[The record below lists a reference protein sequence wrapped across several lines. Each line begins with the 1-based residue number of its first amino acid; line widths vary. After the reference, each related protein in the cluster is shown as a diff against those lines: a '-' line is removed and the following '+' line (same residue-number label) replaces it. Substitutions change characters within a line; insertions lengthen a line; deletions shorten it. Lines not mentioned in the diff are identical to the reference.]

1 MISRLCPVRQLH
13 NVEVEAENRNMA
25 RVLVHPL
32 LKTFAGAFA
41 PLVRRDSSL
50 DVSVKSSGVPVSADG
65 KTRVFIS
72 YSRKDADF
80 SAWLRRGLDER
91 GIEVFQ
97 DIADTLPG
105 EEWWRR
111 LQQLIGEADTV
122 IFVLSS
128 NSVASKVCQ
137 DEVAY
142 ALKLSKRVFP
152 VVITDINWA
161 LAPEGLIK
169 IHALSFDE
177 IDKREEALGRL
188 VSALETDIGW
198 IREHTRLGGLALHW
212 DAYQRPRGDL
222 LRGRALDEAEHW
234 LTQRPKTAR
243 SPTNLHQ
250 EYIRASRIAARE
262 RGQRL
267 IAGSIAFAIAMFGIG
282 VYAWLQKLDAQWQ
295 STMLLREKSHM
306 LTEFANQSRRGGDQ
320 VTAGLLAIEALPGPD
335 SKSERPYYPSAEF
348 GLHAAL
354 RERRERLVFGG
365 THIVRKALFSD
376 DNRQVLTAENDGRVR
391 IREAASGKAT
401 GQLGLKRNR
410 GARTLSYSSDRR
422 RIIVGYDDSIVRV
435 FEARSRILLFEL
447 TTPAKSVRI
456 AILSP
461 DGSRI
466 LTAGQDNSTI
476 WDNATRSPKFTLT
489 GSGLTVEQAAFS
501 PDGSKVLTVANETA
515 KIWDA
520 RSGNEIVTLPGS
532 AVQAV
537 FSPDAQQVLTANED
551 GKARLW
557 DMAGHINDVLSGHDG
572 PVLFA
577 DFSHDGRYIITSSA
591 DKTSRLWVTAPLA
604 MSHVLVGHTAN
615 VKEAVFSADGKRV
628 LTISDDL
635 SVMVWDVET
644 GAAIAVLRGHQELI
658 TSAAFSRDG
667 EMVLTASEDATAR
680 LWDIEPIQQHTPLGE
695 LDEAGLFAA
704 FSDEGTRLVTTYED
718 GTVRVWNGETGEP
731 AARALLEGHEDR
743 VVSAA
748 FNPDASQ
755 VVTASH
761 DGTARIWDLEFGKE
775 PVQITPDSN
784 RVAVNSVA
792 YSPDG
797 RFLLTATQSG
807 TASLWEGEKRIR
819 DFISDDFEL
828 FSASFSPD
836 GQRIVTA
843 SANGTAQIWNVESNE
858 PTSILK
864 GHTGPCR
871 TAAFSADGRRV
882 VTAGDTTVRLWDST
896 TGNLIQV
903 FDNKDHRPVIDAKLN
918 PDQSRIVTLIH
929 GKPFVYLWNTHT
941 GTAVELSGAAAGSPG
956 DGAHTEQVASVAI
969 SSDGQKIITAS
980 NDGTAR
986 IWNAETGAPID
997 MLRPKDLKALTHVAI
1012 RPDGRR
1018 NRNNIDRWNCS
1029 ALDRHRFAE

>member
-1 MISRLCPVRQLH
+1 
-13 NVEVEAENRNMA
+13 MA
-25 RVLVHPL
+25 RVLVDPL
-32 LKTFAGAFA
+32 LKTFGGASA
-41 PLVRRDSSL
+41 ALVRRDSSL
-50 DVSVKSSGVPVSADG
+50 DVSVVASKSGDLVSADG

-80 SAWLRRGLDER
+80 AAWLRHGLDER

-122 IFVLSS
+122 IFVLSPH
-128 NSVASKVCQ
+128 SVASKVCQ

-169 IHALSFDE
+169 IHALSFDKIE
-177 IDKREEALGRL
+177 KRDEALGRL

-212 DAYQRPRGDL
+212 DAHQRPRGDM
-222 LRGRALDEAEHW
+222 LRGRALEEAEHW

-250 EYIRASRIAARE
+250 EYIRASRSAARE
-262 RGQRL
+262 RGRRL
-267 IAGSIAFAIAMFGIG
+267 IAGLIAFAIAMCGIG

-306 LTEFANQSRRGGDQ
+306 LTEFANQSRRSGDQ

-335 SKSERPYYPSAEF
+335 GERPYYPSAEF

-365 THIVRKALFSD
+365 THIVRRALFSD

-401 GQLGLKRNR
+401 GQLGINRNR
-410 GARTLSYSSDRR
+410 GARVLSYSSDRR
-422 RIIVGYDDSIVRV
+422 RIIVGYDDSVVRV

-476 WDNATRSPKFTLT
+476 WDYATRSPKFTLT
-489 GSGLTVEQAAFS
+489 GAGLTVEHAAFS
-501 PDGSKVLTVANETA
+501 PDGSKVLTIANETA

-520 RSGNEIVTLPGS
+520 GSGDEIITLPGS
-532 AVQAV
+532 AFRAV
-537 FSPDAQQVLTANED
+537 FSPDGQQVLTANED

-557 DMAGHINDVLSGHDG
+557 DMTGHVNDVLSGHDG

-577 DFSHDGRYIITSSA
+577 DFSHDGRYIITNSA

-604 MSHVLVGHTAN
+604 MSHVLVGHTAS

-644 GAAIAVLRGHQELI
+644 GAAIAVLKGHQELI
-658 TSAAFSRDG
+658 TSAAFSHDG
-667 EMVLTASEDATAR
+667 QMVLTASEDATAR
-680 LWDIEPIQQHTPLGE
+680 LWDIEPLRQHTPLGE
-695 LDEAGLFAA
+695 PDEAALFAA
-704 FSDEGTRLVTTYED
+704 FSDDGTRLVTTYED

-748 FNPDASQ
+748 S
-755 VVTASH
+755 TAMQ
-761 DGTARIWDLEFGKE
+761 AR
-775 PVQITPDSN
+775 
-784 RVAVNSVA
+784 
-792 YSPDG
+792 SPPLPMMG
-797 RFLLTATQSG
+797 RHVSG
-807 TASLWEGEKRIR
+807 TLSSGRNQFRSRRI
-819 DFISDDFEL
+819 
-828 FSASFSPD
+828 
-836 GQRIVTA
+836 
-843 SANGTAQIWNVESNE
+843 
-858 PTSILK
+858 
-864 GHTGPCR
+864 
-871 TAAFSADGRRV
+871 ADV
-882 VTAGDTTVRLWDST
+882 
-896 TGNLIQV
+896 
-903 FDNKDHRPVIDAKLN
+903 
-918 PDQSRIVTLIH
+918 
-929 GKPFVYLWNTHT
+929 
-941 GTAVELSGAAAGSPG
+941 
-956 DGAHTEQVASVAI
+956 
-969 SSDGQKIITAS
+969 
-980 NDGTAR
+980 
-986 IWNAETGAPID
+986 
-997 MLRPKDLKALTHVAI
+997 LR
-1012 RPDGRR
+1012 
-1018 NRNNIDRWNCS
+1018 
-1029 ALDRHRFAE
+1029 